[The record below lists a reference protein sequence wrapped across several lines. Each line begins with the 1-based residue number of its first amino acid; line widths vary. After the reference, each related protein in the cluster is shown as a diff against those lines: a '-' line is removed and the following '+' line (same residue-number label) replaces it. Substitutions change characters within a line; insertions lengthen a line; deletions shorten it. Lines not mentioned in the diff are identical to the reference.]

1 MALKSEGRKILMN
14 KGDYGIDLPF
24 TMTGFEFEPDDKF
37 LFILTKNNGNNQLL
51 EKTYSNLA
59 EDAVSQFAFAL
70 SFTKEESLKLDKG
83 SYAYSLIFLRDDANI
98 RSTIV
103 SNEEFRVGDEV

>member
-24 TMTGFEFEPDDKF
+24 TMTGFEFEPNDKF
-37 LFILTKNNGNNQLL
+37 LFRITKNNGSNQIL
-51 EKTYSNLA
+51 EKEYSNLTG
-59 EDAVSQFAFAL
+59 DMSQFAFAL